1 MSADDAILVE
11 RTLAGDRSAFEALI
25 ATHLRRAQ
33 ALARVVV
40 RDAAAVDD
48 VVQESFIRVYD
59 RLGSLSEPA
68 HFPTWLG
75 TIVRNEAVSWLR
87 RHARRGQSLENL
99 DLAAPEP
106 ATDSEADVRLL
117 RLRAAMT
124 GLAPAYREILA
135 LKYEADLDYQQIAE
149 TLGLSV
155 ANVEKRLYRARQAL
169 LEKMKE

>member
-1 MSADDAILVE
+1 MSADDAILVA
-11 RTLAGDRSAFEALI
+11 RTLAGDRTAFEALV

-33 ALARVVV
+33 ALARVIV
-40 RDAAAVDD
+40 RDASSVDD
-48 VVQESFIRVYD
+48 VVQESFIRAYD

-87 RHARRGQSLENL
+87 RHARRGQSLENQQI
-99 DLAAPEP
+99 AAPEP
-106 ATDSEADVRLL
+106 HDVDPRLL
-117 RLRAAMT
+117 RLQDAMT
-124 GLAPAYREILA
+124 HLSPAYRDIIA

-169 LEKMKE
+169 LEKMKD